1 VHLLP
6 PCAKIIYRRLLAHKE
21 QQMRLQTILNSC
33 QKFKSFV
40 YQEATFKD
48 SGDNKHL
55 CITLIPRKNSKGICS
70 GCNKPAGCYDH
81 LPERQFEFVPLWGF
95 SVYFCY
101 RMRRVN
107 CMDCGVKVE
116 SVPWSDGKQTMT
128 KTMMQFLA
136 NWAKKLSWQET
147 ARSFNTSWHKVFNS
161 VKQVVDWG
169 LENRT
174 LDNVV
179 SIGVDEVAW
188 KKGHKYLTLV
198 YQIDTH
204 CIRLLWIGQE
214 RTVKTLLRFFRMFGK
229 ENAAR
234 LQHICSDMWKA
245 YLKVIKKKAPQ
256 ALHILDR
263 FHIVAKIN
271 KAIDEVRANEHRKM
285 QKDGYEPILTKS
297 RWCLLK
303 RKENLTDKQEVTLN
317 ELVKYNLQSVRA
329 YLLKEDFHGFWEYV
343 SPAWAG
349 KFLDRWCT
357 SVMRSKIEPMKK
369 VAKTIRKHK
378 PLILN
383 WFKAKKMFSSGIVE
397 GLNNK
402 VKVVTK
408 KAYGFREFSCIEVAL
423 YHQLGKLPEPPMTHR
438 F

>member
-1 VHLLP
+1 V
-6 PCAKIIYRRLLAHKE
+6 
-21 QQMRLQTILNSC
+21 RLQTILNSC

-40 YQEATFKD
+40 YHEIKLD
-48 SGDNKHL
+48 VINDEKRIL
-55 CITLIPRKNSKGICS
+55 VTLVPRKNSRGICS
-70 GCNKPAGCYDH
+70 GCAKSGGCYDH
-81 LPERQFEFVPLWGF
+81 LSEREFEFVPLWGIPVTF
-95 SVYFCY
+95 IY
-101 RMRRVN
+101 RMRRIN
-107 CMDCGVKVE
+107 CLACGVKVE
-116 SVPWSDGKQTMT
+116 LIPWADGKETMT

-136 NWAKKLSWQET
+136 GWAKKMSWQET
-147 ARSFNTSWHKVFNS
+147 ARSFNTSWHKVFS
-161 VKQVVDWG
+161 AVKYVVNWG
-169 LENRT
+169 LANRQ
-174 LDNVV
+174 LNNVE

-198 YQIDTH
+198 YQIDSQCT
-204 CIRLLWIGQE
+204 RLLWIGQD
-214 RTVKTLLRFFRMFGK
+214 RTVKTFLRFFRMFGK
-229 ENAAR
+229 ENSAK
-234 LQHICSDMWKA
+234 LKHVCSDMWKA
-245 YLKVIKKKAPQ
+245 YIKVIKKKAPQ

-271 KAIDEVRANEHRKM
+271 KAIDEVRAGEHRQM
-285 QKDGYEPILTKS
+285 QKDGYEPVLKKS

-303 RKENLTDKQEVTLN
+303 RKENLTDKQEATLN

-343 SPAWAG
+343 TPAWAG

-357 SVMRSKIEPMKK
+357 RVMRSKIEPMKK
-369 VAKTIRKHK
+369 VAKTIRNHK

-383 WFKAKKMFSSGIVE
+383 WFKAKKAFSSGIVE

-402 VKVVTK
+402 VKVATK

-423 YHQLGKLPEPPMTHR
+423 YHQLGKLPEPLMTHR

>member
-1 VHLLP
+1 
-6 PCAKIIYRRLLAHKE
+6 
-21 QQMRLQTILNSC
+21 MRLQTILNSC

-40 YQEATFKD
+40 YHEIKLD
-48 SGDNKHL
+48 VINDEKRIL
-55 CITLIPRKNSKGICS
+55 VTLVPRKNSRGICS
-70 GCNKPAGCYDH
+70 GCAKPCGCYDH
-81 LPERQFEFVPLWGF
+81 LSEREFEFVPLWGIPVTF
-95 SVYFCY
+95 IY
-101 RMRRVN
+101 RMRRIN
-107 CMDCGVKVE
+107 CSDCGVKVE
-116 SVPWSDGKQTMT
+116 SVPWSDGKETMT

-136 NWAKKLSWQET
+136 GWAKKMSWQET
-147 ARSFNTSWHKVFNS
+147 ARSFNTSWHKVFS
-161 VKQVVDWG
+161 AVKYVVSWG
-169 LENRT
+169 LANRQ
-174 LDNVV
+174 LDNVE
-179 SIGVDEVAW
+179 SIGVDEIAW

-198 YQIDTH
+198 YQIDSQCT
-204 CIRLLWIGQE
+204 RLLWIGKD
-214 RTVKTLLRFFRMFGK
+214 RTVKTFLRFFRMFGK
-229 ENAAR
+229 ENSAK
-234 LQHICSDMWKA
+234 LKHVCSDMWKA
-245 YLKVIKKKAPQ
+245 YIKVIKKKAPQ

-271 KAIDEVRANEHRKM
+271 KAIDEVRAGEHRQM
-285 QKDGYEPILTKS
+285 QKDGYEPVLKKS

-303 RKENLTDKQEVTLN
+303 RKENLTNKQEATLN

-343 SPAWAG
+343 TPAWAG

-357 SVMRSKIEPMKK
+357 RVMRSKIEPMKK
-369 VAKTIRKHK
+369 VAKTIRNHK

-383 WFKAKKMFSSGIVE
+383 WFKAKKAFSSGIVE

-402 VKVVTK
+402 VKVATK

>member
-1 VHLLP
+1 VHLPLS
-6 PCAKIIYRRLLAHKE
+6 CDKSNLSKILYCKE

-40 YQEATFKD
+40 YGSIKFVDGNGK
-48 SGDNKHL
+48 KHIL
-55 CITLIPRKNSKGICS
+55 VTLVPRKNSRGICS
-70 GCNKPAGCYDH
+70 GCTRPGGCYDH
-81 LPERQFEFVPLWGF
+81 LPEREFEFVPLWGVPVIF
-95 SVYFCY
+95 LY
-101 RMRRVN
+101 RMRRIN
-107 CMDCGVKVE
+107 CIDCGVKVE
-116 SVPWSDGKQTMT
+116 SVPWADGKETMT

-136 NWAKKLSWQET
+136 SWAKKLSWQET
-147 ARSFNTSWHKVFNS
+147 ARSFNTSWHKVFLA
-161 VKQVVDWG
+161 VKYVVDWG
-169 LENRT
+169 LANRQ
-174 LDNVV
+174 LDNVE
-179 SIGVDEVAW
+179 SIGVDEIAW

-198 YQIDTH
+198 YQIDAHST
-204 CIRLLWIGQE
+204 RLLWIGKD
-214 RTVKTLLRFFRMFGK
+214 RTVKTFLRFFRMFGK
-229 ENAAR
+229 ENSEK
-234 LQHICSDMWKA
+234 LKHICSDMWKA
-245 YLKVIKKKAPQ
+245 YVKVIKKKAPQ

-263 FHIVAKIN
+263 FHIVAMIN
-271 KAIDEVRANEHRKM
+271 KAIDEVRASEYRQM
-285 QKDGYEPILTKS
+285 QKDGYEPMLKKT

-303 RKENLTDKQEVTLN
+303 RKENLTDKQEATLN

-343 SPAWAG
+343 TPTWAS

-357 SVMRSKIEPMKK
+357 RVMRSKIEPMKK
-369 VAKTIRKHK
+369 VAKTIRNHK

-383 WFKAKKMFSSGIVE
+383 WFKAKKAFSSGIVE

-402 VKVVTK
+402 VKVATK